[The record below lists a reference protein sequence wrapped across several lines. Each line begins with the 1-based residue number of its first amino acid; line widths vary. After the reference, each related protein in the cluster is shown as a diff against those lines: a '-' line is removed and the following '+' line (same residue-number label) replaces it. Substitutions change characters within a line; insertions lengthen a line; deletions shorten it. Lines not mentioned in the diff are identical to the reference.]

1 MKLNIFKNTK
11 LQVSYKVSAQTL
23 KVPAAVYR
31 KVKYRVRMGVETGYC
46 EGSFKR
52 WWTKHWPPVY
62 GLPLRITL
70 KWTMPVK
77 FSDYRVRKLSE
88 TGSI

>member
-23 KVPAAVYR
+23 KVPAAYR

-46 EGSFKR
+46 EGGFKR

-62 GLPLRITL
+62 GLSLRITL

-77 FSDYRVRKLSE
+77 FSDYTVRTLSE

>member
-23 KVPAAVYR
+23 KVPAAYR

-46 EGSFKR
+46 EGGFKR
-52 WWTKHWPPVY
+52 WWTKHWPQSMDYLY
-62 GLPLRITL
+62 GLP
-70 KWTMPVK
+70 
-77 FSDYRVRKLSE
+77 
-88 TGSI
+88 